1 MAGLARGER
10 LRSASQS
17 VAPSGSSR
25 SSASSSGSTGI
36 LGAAAHRTSAR
47 TLSGQASAASIA
59 TSAPIEWPTSTE
71 RAEAERA
78 ASSPTASR

>member
-10 LRSASQS
+10 LRSASQG
-17 VAPSGSSR
+17 VARSGSSR

-36 LGAAAHRTSAR
+36 LGAAAHQDQRAD
-47 TLSGQASAASIA
+47 LVG
-59 TSAPIEWPTSTE
+59 PGE
-71 RAEAERA
+71 RRLERDQRAQRVADQHRGAEAERA